1 MLFDWELVKEEV
13 ITEVSSKYPSIP
25 ESDIRK
31 VVDSMRVVVDRM
43 LIVVAYSALERK

>member
-13 ITEVSSKYPSIP
+13 ITEVSNKYPSIP

-31 VVDSMRVVVDRM
+31 VVESMKVVVDRM
-43 LIVVAYSALERK
+43 LIVVAYQSMERK